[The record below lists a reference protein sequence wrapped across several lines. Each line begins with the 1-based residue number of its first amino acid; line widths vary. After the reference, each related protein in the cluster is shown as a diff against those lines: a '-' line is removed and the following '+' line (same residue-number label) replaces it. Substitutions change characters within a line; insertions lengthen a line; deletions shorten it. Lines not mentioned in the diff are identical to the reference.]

1 MLTLISLLLVVAV
14 ILLARSGEKGAKAA
28 QPPGVEVLPTSKVK
42 LQLNGETHLYRF
54 YDDSGNLLYVG
65 ITNNLE
71 SRFSQHQKDKPWYH
85 QVSEIKTETYPTR
98 DAALWVERNAI
109 RLEKPIYNITHNQN
123 GPIKY

>member
-14 ILLARSGEKGAKAA
+14 ILLARSGEKGTKAA
-28 QPPGVEVLPTSKVK
+28 PPSGVEVLTTSKVK
-42 LQLNGETHLYRF
+42 FQLNGETHLYRF

-65 ITNNLE
+65 VTNSLE

-98 DAALWVERNAI
+98 DAALWAERDAI
-109 RLEKPIYNITHNQN
+109 KLEKPIYNIIHNRN
-123 GPIKY
+123 GPIEY